1 MKSYK
6 EEKTYEENKALGTI
20 KKNTKYFYK
29 YEWRFSQVKLKI
41 GPLLNN
47 QGELLNDSLA
57 MANILVEQSA
67 KMFSEPNNNSRQVT
81 ANESVSIN
89 DISFSEKDII
99 NAIAELKK

>member
-1 MKSYK
+1 MLLHHNKNLKLADEILNIEQMKSYK
-6 EEKTYEENKALGTI
+6 EEKTYEENKALGAI

-57 MANILVEQSA
+57 MANILMEQ
-67 KMFSEPNNNSRQVT
+67 
-81 ANESVSIN
+81 
-89 DISFSEKDII
+89 
-99 NAIAELKK
+99 